1 MERNGVDFSVVLP
14 IVTRP
19 AHTNSLLH
27 FDGAL
32 QTIPG
37 LIPFGSVH
45 PLSGDVKGDIR
56 AIKRLG
62 LRGVKFRCV

>member
-19 AHTNSLLH
+19 SQTKSILH
-27 FDGAL
+27 FAGEL
-32 QTIPG
+32 QKIPG

-45 PLSGDVKGDIR
+45 P
-56 AIKRLG
+56 
-62 LRGVKFRCV
+62 